1 MRGVARRQLLVAGL
15 ALAALSRPAR
25 ALRAGDPAPETQL
38 DRVQSRR
45 FRAWLTRLVEEQV
58 RRPNPRWTHRD
69 CAGLVRFAAAEAFAT
84 HDAGWRQRN
93 GLVGVSLPPPLD
105 LTPAQRQWLRHRWR
119 TETGEVSAYASAAA
133 LIQHNSRLLGRDLA
147 GAEAGDLLFYDQGD
161 DQHLMVWMGGW
172 LAYHTGSV
180 TPDDNGLRAVSIK
193 ELLQWKD
200 TRWRPLAGN
209 PNFAGMY
216 RFSFLAA

>member
-1 MRGVARRQLLVAGL
+1 MLARRRLLGAGL
-15 ALAALSRPAR
+15 VLAALPRLAL
-25 ALRAGDPAPETQL
+25 ALRAGDAAPGVQL
-38 DRVQSRR
+38 DREQSRR

-69 CAGLVRFAAAEAFAT
+69 CAGLVRFAAAEAFSV
-84 HDAGWRQRN
+84 HDDAWRQHN
-93 GLVGVSLPPPLD
+93 GFIGVSLPPPLE
-105 LTPAQRQWLRHRWR
+105 LGAAQRQLLRNRWL
-119 TETGEVSAYASAAA
+119 TEKGEMSAFASAAA
-133 LIQHNSRLLGRDLA
+133 LIQHNSRFLGRDYA
-147 GAEAGDLLFYDQGD
+147 QAEAGDLLFYDQGD

-180 TPDDNGLRAVSIK
+180 TQDDNGLRAVSIK
-193 ELLQWKD
+193 DLLQWKD

-209 PNFAGMY
+209 PNFAGLY